1 MLNLLSEKIIM
12 HKLNYYAIFGRLKLR
27 AFLKYGSAVAH
38 QCAADTFGRRAL
50 ISLSK
55 RQNLG

>member
-1 MLNLLSEKIIM
+1 M